1 MTLLT
6 KREAEQLVKN
16 ASTVARIPATTS
28 ALQAAITANRDAIIL
43 LLKR

>member
-16 ASTVARIPATTS
+16 VTGIVRVTAKDV
-28 ALQAAITANRDAIIL
+28 QAVLAANKDAIIL
-43 LLKR
+43 LLKK